1 MPKSR
6 SSLLEWEKIQKAADI
21 LRTVAHP
28 LRLRIIEFLQS
39 QELSVGEI
47 QDLLGVSQSLTSQQ
61 LSLMKAKGILKSRKN
76 GNMVYYGIERPEV
89 VQVIHCL
96 KKFE

>member
-1 MPKSR
+1 MQKSR

-21 LRTVAHP
+21 LKIVAHP
-28 LRLRIIEFLQS
+28 LRLRIIEFLQNE
-39 QELSVGEI
+39 ELSVGEI

-61 LSLMKAKGILKSRKN
+61 LSLMKARGILKSRKN

-89 VQVIHCL
+89 VQVINCL
-96 KKFE
+96 KKF